1 MKIKKILAFL
11 FVLSLALGLTNL
23 NLVQAQGSGYVF
35 PTTGLPDAGPGGIRA
50 ILANLLNWLLGI
62 IGIIAVIAFAISGLQ
77 YLISAGDETKMG
89 TAKKAMFYSIIG
101 VIIALSGFVVVKAID
116 SALRARTTF

>member
-35 PTTGLPDAGPGGIRA
+35 PATNLPDAPGGIRA